1 MTGSLHVNTAP
12 SDGTRIRPLSDTEL
26 AIALTI
32 INDAA
37 IAYKGAI
44 PADRW
49 HDPYMDRA
57 YLDAEIAAGVTFFAC
72 EDDNGII
79 GVMGIQDVAD
89 VTLIR
94 HAYVRTTAQRGGIG
108 SALLGHM
115 RSLATRP
122 LLIGTWAA
130 ATWAVSFYRRNGFAL
145 VSPAEKDRLLQTY
158 WSIPP
163 RQVETS
169 VVLGDERA
177 WREIVRDGAPSGT

>member
-1 MTGSLHVNTAP
+1 MGAAP
-12 SDGTRIRPLSDTEL
+12 LGNARIRPLLHAEL
-26 AIALTI
+26 PVALEI

-37 IAYKGAI
+37 VAYRGAI

-57 YLDAEIAAGVTFFAC
+57 YLDGEIAAGVSFFAH
-72 EDDNGII
+72 EDGGDIT

-115 RSLATRP
+115 LALTTRP
-122 LLIGTWAA
+122 VLIGTWAA
-130 ATWAVSFYRRNGFAL
+130 ATWAVSFYERNGFTV

-158 WSIPP
+158 WSIPA

-169 VVLGDERA
+169 VVLADERA
-177 WREIVRDGAPSGT
+177 WRAIVRADVPDAE